1 MSCILFILML
11 YARSISSTVPLGSK
25 VKNKLTDQAQFVGG
39 TLDGRLIS
47 SKLSFFEISAA
58 VDTPD
63 HPPTQWARNYRRIE
77 RPSEDKAQPQAY
89 FIDKSIEE
97 ARIAEEIGRCK
108 AQFAAGSK

>member
-1 MSCILFILML
+1 M
-11 YARSISSTVPLGSK
+11 
-25 VKNKLTDQAQFVGG
+25 KNKLTDQAQFVGG
-39 TLDGRLIS
+39 ILDGRLIS

-58 VDTPD
+58 VDTPE

-108 AQFAAGSK
+108 AQFAAGAK